1 MFCCKICKDFH
12 KLQRTFS
19 TRARGDLTSP
29 KAKQAHRR
37 GGGAFTVPGM
47 HRHAAGEGRLTS
59 PVRLGLLLT
68 EEATE
73 LMELRDE
80 AEGLRVRLAG
90 VVAITRLT
98 AAALALAGVVEG
110 KPILVTLWT
119 GANRPYLG

>member
-1 MFCCKICKDFH
+1 MRDDSISRSRVGA
-12 KLQRTFS
+12 LGVS
-19 TRARGDLTSP
+19 AGRAGR
-29 KAKQAHRR
+29 Q
-37 GGGAFTVPGM
+37 
-47 HRHAAGEGRLTS
+47 RHAVRRGRLTN

-73 LMELRDE
+73 LRELRED
-80 AEGLRVRLAG
+80 ADGLRFRLAG

>member
-1 MFCCKICKDFH
+1 MSK
-12 KLQRTFS
+12 RGS
-19 TRARGDLTSP
+19 RAGTLRR
-29 KAKQAHRR
+29 HVR
-37 GGGAFTVPGM
+37 GGG
-47 HRHAAGEGRLTS
+47 EGGLTN

-73 LMELRDE
+73 LRELSED
-80 AEGLRVRLAG
+80 ADGLRFRLAG

>member
-1 MFCCKICKDFH
+1 MCLECRER
-12 KLQRTFS
+12 Q
-19 TRARGDLTSP
+19 
-29 KAKQAHRR
+29 
-37 GGGAFTVPGM
+37 
-47 HRHAAGEGRLTS
+47 EGRLTS

-73 LMELRDE
+73 LMELREEVD
-80 AEGLRVRLAG
+80 GLHFMLAG

-110 KPILVTLWT
+110 KPILVTLWI

>member
-1 MFCCKICKDFH
+1 MFLLELYSVKPVGPFTSYTQH
-12 KLQRTFS
+12 KGEGQGRS
-19 TRARGDLTSP
+19 MPGSRVGKPSRGV
-29 KAKQAHRR
+29 Q
-37 GGGAFTVPGM
+37 GG
-47 HRHAAGEGRLTS
+47 RKGRLTN

-73 LMELRDE
+73 LTELSED
-80 AEGLRVRLAG
+80 ADGLRFRLAG

-119 GANRPYLG
+119 GANKPYLR

>member
-1 MFCCKICKDFH
+1 M
-12 KLQRTFS
+12 
-19 TRARGDLTSP
+19 
-29 KAKQAHRR
+29 
-37 GGGAFTVPGM
+37 PGWS
-47 HRHAAGEGRLTS
+47 RHAERTGSLTN

-80 AEGLRVRLAG
+80 ADGLRFRLAG

-119 GANRPYLG
+119 GANKPYLGWH

>member
-1 MFCCKICKDFH
+1 M
-12 KLQRTFS
+12 
-19 TRARGDLTSP
+19 
-29 KAKQAHRR
+29 
-37 GGGAFTVPGM
+37 GGGIYSAWDAET
-47 HRHAAGEGRLTS
+47 RSRRLTN

-73 LMELRDE
+73 LMELREE

>member
-1 MFCCKICKDFH
+1 M
-12 KLQRTFS
+12 
-19 TRARGDLTSP
+19 RGD
-29 KAKQAHRR
+29 KQSGR
-37 GGGAFTVPGM
+37 VPWL
-47 HRHAAGEGRLTS
+47 RALGEGRGGRTHAARRGRLTN

-73 LMELRDE
+73 LRELRED
-80 AEGLRVRLAG
+80 ADGLRFRLAG
-90 VVAITRLT
+90 VAAITRLT